1 MALPNLKFSGDGMA
15 LKLAPD
21 QKIMLWAN
29 ATILAVAAL
38 GCALLGGFE
47 KRLTEERVKEL
58 AQPYVAMAVAAK
70 VEEIKPKVNAIM
82 EAQAYNDLV
91 SAEMRAWEL
100 SAYLESEEQ

>member
-1 MALPNLKFSGDGMA
+1 MRTKF
-15 LKLAPD
+15 APD
-21 QKIMLWAN
+21 QKILLW
-29 ATILAVAAL
+29 TIAGVVLFAML